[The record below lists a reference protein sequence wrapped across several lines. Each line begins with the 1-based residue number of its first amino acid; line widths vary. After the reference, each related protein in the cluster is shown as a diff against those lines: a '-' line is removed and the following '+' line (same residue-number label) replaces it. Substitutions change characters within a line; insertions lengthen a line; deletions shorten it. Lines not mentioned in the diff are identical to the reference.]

1 MPEEITAVK
10 KMADKL
16 RSKLTSADFEMRR
29 LLIDQLNLR
38 VKLRRDEEDNR
49 WLDVS
54 CGIAAEPESLLI
66 TSSHCQVNGWQK
78 RCSET
83 TWAEGV
89 RADGLGNPG
98 SLRGSA
104 DGFLDAAF
112 VQVVAAQ

>member
-66 TSSHCQVNGWQK
+66 TSSHCLV
-78 RCSET
+78 
-83 TWAEGV
+83 GV
-89 RADGLGNPG
+89 QRKQPIALQ
-98 SLRGSA
+98 
-104 DGFLDAAF
+104 
-112 VQVVAAQ
+112 VQVQPLK